1 MLIRLVLGIVVGVV
15 QLGIA
20 VVPIARA
27 QCPPGAQSCP
37 NPSASAN
44 SQGTAIKLPEQL
56 PGLPAAHDPA
66 FPRPWKTA
74 VRIRIPGPGQ
84 TQNIGSGTIVA
95 SSDSGT
101 VALTCAHIFGRSR
114 PSERIEAIVE
124 TFDANLQTTGSLS
137 FVAHAATYPGH
148 SLDFDPTRD
157 VGLVVFQPPSPIPA
171 SPVVLSGYR
180 IQRGEKLNTVG
191 CSSGKDASI
200 WTTVCVAESVRVK
213 SAEYR
218 GFECRFAPP
227 QGRSGGGCF
236 TLEGR
241 VAGVCDF
248 ADGSA
253 GTGIYAAPESIH
265 KILDRNQLLETAQ
278 TGGVSVTVGNR
289 PSVAAS
295 PPATPSPQSDG
306 PALPPIPPSPYV
318 PSGDA
323 SRVGADL
330 VDLVTHPRTLGIAGL
345 GAAAYAV
352 ARSRGPKLIPGQ
364 LTELTTQLQPIV
376 QAPSAGV
383 SASLDTPPS
392 PLSIDAEIDRASK
405 LLEQLVAMRHL
416 QQLEAARRAEQADRL
431 RSFFPGTTGVAPPAP
446 SATATAAVA

>member
-1 MLIRLVLGIVVGVV
+1 MLIRLIVGIALSVI

-37 NPSASAN
+37 NPSAKSH
-44 SQGTAIKLPEQL
+44 GTDAKLPEQL
-56 PGLPAAHDPA
+56 PGLPAAHNSA

-84 TQNIGSGTIVA
+84 IQSIGSGTIVA
-95 SSDSGT
+95 SSDTGT
-101 VALTCAHIFGRSR
+101 IALTCAHIFGRSR

-124 TFDANLQTTGSLS
+124 TFDGNLQTTGSLS

-148 SLDFDPTRD
+148 SLDFDPSRD

-180 IQRGEKLNTVG
+180 VSRGEKLNTVG

-200 WTTVCVAESVRVK
+200 WTTVCHQESIK
-213 SAEYR
+213 LSKQPEYR
-218 GFECRFAPP
+218 GFEARFAPP

-248 ADGSA
+248 ADGQA

-330 VDLVTHPRTLGIAGL
+330 VELVTHPRTLGIAGL

-376 QAPSAGV
+376 QAPTAGV
-383 SASLDTPPS
+383 SATIADPQT
-392 PLSIDAEIDRASK
+392 PLSIDAEIDRTSK
-405 LLEQLVAMRHL
+405 LLEQLVTMRHL

-431 RSFFPGTTGVAPPAP
+431 RSLFPGATGMNSAPAP
-446 SATATAAVA
+446 SAAVA